1 MGIAKADTAEHN
13 HPDAV
18 NVVTPVLCALPDPA
32 AGEPRLSGFG
42 NIRVLGG
49 TRLAEIMGGSQL
61 HERYF
66 CNYEVNPEFRQR
78 FDTAGLVVSALGPSG
93 EIRAVE
99 LRDHPFFLATLFQPQ
114 LTSKANNQPHPV
126 IQALLRA
133 ALFK

>member
-114 LTSKANNQPHPV
+114 LTSKSSGMAHPV

-133 ALFK
+133 AQ